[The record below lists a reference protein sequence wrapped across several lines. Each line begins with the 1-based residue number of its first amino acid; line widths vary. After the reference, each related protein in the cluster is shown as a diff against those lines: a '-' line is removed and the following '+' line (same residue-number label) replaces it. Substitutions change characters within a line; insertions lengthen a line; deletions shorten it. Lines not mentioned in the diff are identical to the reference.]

1 VSVALLA
8 LLSASCGSGKPPLK
22 QRAGSAVSTSA
33 RVHVGGSVSIGVI
46 DIARYDG
53 HEPAVFDQVVPNEDV
68 EGLSVLGYLVVT
80 DPGEGIRSADGFPP
94 KGFHTEPVQGFT
106 LRPGAG
112 PVQIVVGLTLTH
124 EGVHH
129 IDGFTLRY
137 HVGSARFEQ
146 RFDEGVSV
154 CSFSFNAC

>member
-1 VSVALLA
+1 MLTALLG
-8 LLSASCGSGKPPLK
+8 ASCGSGKPPLV

-33 RVHVGGSVSIGVI
+33 RVHLGGSVSIGVI
-46 DIARYDG
+46 DIAGYDG
-53 HEPAVFDQVVPNEDV
+53 HEAAVFDGVVPNEPV
-68 EGLSVLGYLVVT
+68 EGVRLLGYLLVT

-94 KGFHTEPVQGFT
+94 QGFHTESIRGFS

-129 IDGFTLRY
+129 IEGFTLRY

-154 CSFSFNAC
+154 CSFGFNAC

>member
-1 VSVALLA
+1 VGVVLLA
-8 LLSASCGSGKPPLK
+8 VLGVSCGPGKPPLE

-33 RVHVGGSVSIGVI
+33 RVHIGGSVSIGVI

-53 HEPAVFDQVVPNEDV
+53 HEPAVFDQVVPNEHV
-68 EGLSVLGYLVVT
+68 EGVRVLGYRVVT

-94 KGFHTEPVQGFT
+94 KGFEAEPVQGFT

-129 IDGFTLRY
+129 TQGFTLRY
-137 HVGSARFEQ
+137 HVGSARYEQ
-146 RFDEGVSV
+146 RFDEAVSV
-154 CSFSFNAC
+154 CSFGFNAC